1 MSLLQKAADFKAFL
15 ARVWALS
22 LPYFQSEE
30 KWKARALLAAI
41 VGLNLAF
48 VYTLVLFNE
57 WNRFFYDALQ
67 DKNYPVFLE
76 QLVRYSVL
84 ALIYIV
90 IAVYR
95 FYLTQ
100 QLEMRWRAWMT
111 RHTMKRWLD
120 HQ

>member
-1 MSLLQKAADFKAFL
+1 MSLTSKLADFKAFIRN
-15 ARVWALS
+15 AWALAV
-22 LPYFQSEE
+22 PYFQSEE
-30 KWKARALLAAI
+30 KWKARGLLAAI
-41 VGLNLAF
+41 IALNLGF

-76 QLVRYSVL
+76 QLLRYTVL
-84 ALIYIV
+84 AFIYIV

-100 QLEMRWRAWMT
+100 QLEMRWRA
-111 RHTMKRWLD
+111 
-120 HQ
+120 